1 MKKGITA
8 CALALMG
15 ALLAACGA
23 NAQTAQAVIG
33 DLTRTV
39 YGSGSVQP
47 ASQPGVYAGTDG
59 TVSAIYKE
67 MGDAVRE
74 GEILM
79 TLRDEALDAQISEL
93 ESALS
98 DAQDAVTATQTHT
111 QYVYRQLYDED
122 GEPRFD
128 VNTGEPLLGQFS
140 NEITIYA
147 PCEGKIMA
155 IYIEPGDDALAV
167 YREKGAVMMLSTDG
181 RMKVELSG
189 LASGT
194 LDLGD
199 TVVVAG
205 ENVETIGVVVNLT
218 RRGTEATI
226 QIDSDE
232 FEMDTPVTVLT
243 ADEGAI
249 GEGILEINKPM
260 AVSAYG
266 GTIKGLAVQK
276 GDTVRRGDVLARI
289 VWEEIPLYLDNDS
302 VLRDYAKAKME
313 LDAVMRKREALQVV
327 APCDGVVVSVDTALD
342 AGVTSGTRLMTLV
355 GTDGM
360 TVMLTVD
367 ELDIVSVEPG
377 QAVTLSVDALSD
389 LTFRGTVEKIA
400 PLGNVGSGVTTY
412 DVYIDVG
419 EVDERVLGGMNV
431 SGEIAVQTARSAV
444 IIPTGALQKDGEGY
458 FVTLA
463 DGTARRVTPGLMTD
477 ERTQI
482 ASGLSAGETVV
493 Y

>member
-1 MKKGITA
+1 
-8 CALALMG
+8 
-15 ALLAACGA
+15 
-23 NAQTAQAVIG
+23 
-33 DLTRTV
+33 
-39 YGSGSVQP
+39 
-47 ASQPGVYAGTDG
+47 
-59 TVSAIYKE
+59 
-67 MGDAVRE
+67 
-74 GEILM
+74 M

-111 QYVYRQLYDED
+111 QYVYRQLYDEG

-147 PCEGKIMA
+147 PCNGKIMA

-181 RMKVELSG
+181 RMKGELSG
-189 LASGT
+189 LTSGT

-199 TVVVAG
+199 TVVVVG
-205 ENVETIGVVVNLT
+205 EGVETIGVVVNLT

-232 FEMDTPVTVLT
+232 FEMDTPVIILT

-249 GEGILEINKPM
+249 GEGMLTINKPM

-266 GTIKGLAVQK
+266 GTIKGLAVK
-276 GDTVRRGDVLARI
+276 LGDTVKRGDVLARI
-289 VWEEIPLYLDNDS
+289 VWEEIPLYLENDS

-313 LDAVMRKREALQVV
+313 LDAAIRKREALQVV

-342 AGVTSGTRLMTLV
+342 AGVSSGTKLMTLV

-360 TVMLTVD
+360 TVVLTVD

-377 QAVTLSVDALSD
+377 QAVTLSVDALEG
-389 LTFRGTVEKIA
+389 LTLKGTVEKIA

-431 SGEIAVQTARSAV
+431 SGEIAVQTVRSAV
-444 IIPTGALQKDGEGY
+444 IIPTDALAKDGEGY

-463 DGTARRVTPGLMTD
+463 DGTQRRVTIGLMTD
-477 ERTQI
+477 SKTQI